1 MVYDEPT
8 TLQSSELSLLRI
20 DWTHFKP
27 MKSDCQQ
34 KLDASKKYTSQKTE
48 YRIE

>member
-8 TLQSSELSLLRI
+8 TLQSNKLSLLGI
-20 DWTHFKP
+20 DWIHFGP

-34 KLDASKKYTSQKTE
+34 KLDASKKYTSQKK
-48 YRIE
+48 RI